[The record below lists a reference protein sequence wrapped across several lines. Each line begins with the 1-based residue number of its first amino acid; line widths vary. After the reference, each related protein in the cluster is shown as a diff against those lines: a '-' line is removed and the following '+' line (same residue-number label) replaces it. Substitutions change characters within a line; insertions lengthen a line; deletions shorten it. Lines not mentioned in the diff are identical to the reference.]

1 MSGVQG
7 LTVNST
13 RAGQV
18 HIAVHHDCTH
28 TSVEL
33 DEDRLVWLE
42 VKVKV
47 MSTKPS
53 MD

>member
-1 MSGVQG
+1 MR
-7 LTVNST
+7 LTVN
-13 RAGQV
+13 RRKAGLV
-18 HIAVHHDCTH
+18 HMAVHPDCTH

-33 DEDRLVWLE
+33 GEDRWVWLE

-47 MSTKPS
+47 MSWKQS